1 MSKQKDE
8 QLVALQAAVRQRD
21 HALEQMV
28 DKFND
33 SAQKFEKMKQGYI
46 QLQAENRLLS
56 QVLCK
61 LNFYSLSAVQS
72 DWYVVLESMLTA
84 KRTVQST
91 LRKT

>member
-56 QVLCK
+56 QV
-61 LNFYSLSAVQS
+61 YSNTISCLINA
-72 DWYVVLESMLTA
+72 DD
-84 KRTVQST
+84 
-91 LRKT
+91 